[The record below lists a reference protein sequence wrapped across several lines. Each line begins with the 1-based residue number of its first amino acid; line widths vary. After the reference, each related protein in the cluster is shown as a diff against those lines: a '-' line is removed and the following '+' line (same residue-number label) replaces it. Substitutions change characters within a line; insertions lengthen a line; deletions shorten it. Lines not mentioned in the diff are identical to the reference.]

1 MDNEKDLEAG
11 CNCDTCPGCGPA
23 DINETET
30 PVETIE
36 E

>member
-11 CNCDTCPGCGPA
+11 CDCGTCPGCESVNTPEA
-23 DINETET
+23 E
-30 PVETIE
+30 PVETKE